1 MLLIPINRTSDVSLI
16 RQIYQYIRE
25 QILNGSLKSGDK
37 LPSTRELSSNLNVS
51 RNVTLSAYDQLMAEG
66 FIVTRKGAG
75 TFIAEGTYLGNDK
88 GYLHADI
95 SIQDNEIECNDIINF
110 RSGIP
115 ALDFFPRKTWAK
127 LSNIICYESS
137 SSIFGYGVPEG
148 RIELREVI
156 SQYLYKTR
164 RVFCQPDQII
174 ITTGAVQALALVSKL
189 LLSPEDEVL
198 IEDPITND
206 IQKMFKSSGA
216 SLLPIPVDNNGIK
229 TDLLP
234 IKKKPKFVFFTPSH
248 QFPLGGT
255 LPAQR
260 QIQLINYARK
270 VDSYLVEDDY
280 DSEFRY
286 EHSPVSSIQGLAP
299 ERVLYIGS
307 FSKILSPALRMGYLI
322 LPMHL
327 VKECRKIKHYL
338 DLHTPSLDQ
347 LTLAQFITKGHLER
361 HILRMKRI
369 YKKRRDYL
377 ITQLKKTF
385 AESINISGY
394 STGLHL
400 IVEFRKLKFTKD
412 MIQYILRKYS
422 VKIYLVED
430 HTIEKGKH
438 LNKVILGYGHLSED
452 EIKEG
457 INRLCKALNSI
468 VSCK

>member
-1 MLLIPINRTSDVSLI
+1 MLLIPINRSSDIPLI

-66 FIVTRKGAG
+66 FIVTRKGSG
-75 TFIAEGTYLGNDK
+75 TFIAEGTYLRNDK
-88 GYLHADI
+88 GYLHTDI
-95 SIQDNEIECNDIINF
+95 SVQDNEIECNNIINF

-164 RVFCQPDQII
+164 RVFCQPEQII
-174 ITTGAVQALALVSKL
+174 VTTGAVQALALVSKL

-216 SLLPIPVDNNGIK
+216 SLYPIPVDDNGIR
-229 TDLLP
+229 TNLLP
-234 IKKKPKFVFFTPSH
+234 TNKKPKFIFFTPSH

-347 LTLAQFITKGHLER
+347 LILAQFITKGHLER

-377 ITQLKKTF
+377 IAQLKETF
-385 AESINISGY
+385 SESINISGY

-400 IVEFRKLKFTKD
+400 IVEFGKVEFTKD
-412 MIQYILRKYS
+412 MIQYILKKYD

-457 INRLCKALNSI
+457 INRLYNALKDVN
-468 VSCK
+468 